1 MASASVGDTAQ
12 LGSDARELVKRKIG
26 LPKRPGGCQW
36 GIPAAVLKCFVGL
49 NLNATN
55 PDDLKGMSSCQW
67 FRVDGE
73 WSDEVTKLPKTLAD
87 AQIARWQSEYRRD
100 STDLGAE
107 DPNTLSIAGNLATS
121 LFDQG
126 KYADAERIERE
137 VPVYWRVTGLWRSAR
152 RCRRQHS

>member
-1 MASASVGDTAQ
+1 MAAQWPVPVDDTAQ
-12 LGSDARELVKRKIG
+12 LGSDARGLVKRKIG

-107 DPNTLSIAGNLATS
+107 DPNTLSIAGNLWLRPSMTKANTPTLS
-121 LFDQG
+121 G
-126 KYADAERIERE
+126 S
-137 VPVYWRVTGLWRSAR
+137 SAR
-152 RCRRQHS
+152 CRSTGV